1 MEIINYQNVNWH
13 KIEEVKKIEEDKNY
27 KLQDVYFWRI
37 TFEMTNGKMFAII
50 FKTKEEAE
58 EYIKKIMYPRVVN
71 EIKVVDKKL
80 NLK

>member
-1 MEIINYQNVNWH
+1 MEVINYQNVNWH